1 MADEG
6 ERIGGLYVDVGVD
19 DEGVL
24 ARLNAI
30 ESTMARLAKQ
40 EVLVKVK
47 LVEEGSTTSS
57 RAKKQ
62 ATVLPAT
69 LQLEKD
75 AAQKAVKGLK
85 PVSIP
90 VSLSLANDAISKLQA
105 QITEAFQGFT
115 VRVNVQY
122 GTATGGQAQSL
133 AQEEFAEATGLQGGG
148 RTRTK
153 RITRSTG
160 PAAQS
165 ESPAFDRFYAVVKNS
180 ENLQVAKQTLAEL
193 KKQPNV
199 TQGLVNR
206 ASGLVNTYERRIRVL
221 SATPAGVLPEEQPQP
236 VERPL
241 VERARRAYKRS
252 PLVAKRI
259 IPRPIAPAVEMA
271 EEASVEEQRARTY
284 PPLPTSTRT
293 GRRYPIQPNDDP
305 ALAAIEAAQRR
316 QDREAALL
324 AGRGAGEP
332 SKFAPRDRAYRE
344 FDRTPLR
351 GRGRRQGPVRTYAL
365 DPGAGRPGR
374 FFEPLP
380 QQARLEEVTSQETVE
395 DPRINEP
402 GATARRHRVGARRV
416 AGRRQVADENALGVL
431 DPRVFALVE
440 AYRKGEFGTTE
451 EPMVET
457 LGQEGQRVGPVRAL
471 TDPQRRQALKE
482 AGSTAYGTMFGSG
495 RRRIVSP
502 KTLFKERYAELGN
515 VSPLVEQRVFGTGV
529 ETDPEDIRRGL
540 LGNPRYRPGAG
551 IVNAGGGYIGVS
563 QGAGGAARSALDTP
577 EGRRAS
583 RARIENDMYQA
594 ALRKLRAENPEV
606 AAAVEALPTAGRRK
620 AFLRPFT
627 EPYGNVVEQKAL
639 MKASPREFGFDQ
651 RRLTAAF
658 ERYQSGFAGREGLQG
673 YLREDQ
679 QATPSSVYKAF
690 VQKFLDQYK
699 QEFGYKPGAKLR
711 SLPEPI
717 QALIGAQASKVREST
732 GFTVPD
738 YERFTATGGAG
749 KRFIPGSIE
758 EAAARIEPPGRATTK
773 ARERRRDYGPA
784 ESQLAEI
791 RSRLERLEGTPEQ
804 IRTAVKRGSVTD
816 EMQYIPG
823 SPGTAEEQRKSRQGG
838 ATQVSRQQ
846 LGEIDVSRL
855 LLAEVQARAKRRTKT
870 ADEIRSV
877 LSGAKFEEDP
887 KKINK
892 LIQNIRGV
900 GVNIPEG
907 AGIPGGAMG
916 GIDITPAANI
926 GEARSRLARALV
938 QRRGYRRM
946 LPASYAAADAERRA
960 EQDRIEAGF
969 REREAAGLPV
979 DRGTGPI
986 ITNKTPYTGDEL
998 AAKIAGSPTISRAT
1012 QAVSRPS
1019 MGELAVLG
1027 RAQSA
1032 AAATPP
1038 VEETIPTQL
1047 REGILAIRARADQKV
1062 LPEIRARRAA
1072 EEQESALQVGAGG
1085 RGGGGGGVG
1094 AGLGFE
1100 LQPPAEGP
1108 IDVRV
1113 INFKELETLGVI
1125 GKSGKG
1131 GKGGKAA
1138 AETEAAEA
1146 KASEEKEPPISKT
1159 EPFVARARQ
1168 RAMLLRQLQASGV
1181 ALEEARPEGRPYTG
1195 KSPARIEAESE
1206 ILEARALSPTRAFQT
1221 AVAAA
1226 FAKTIGGGGAFER
1239 RVKGLTGALGAR
1251 ADIAEEIGDTAREL
1265 QAVRKNLTGVAAVAR
1280 EFEAAGKPI
1289 PNTLVQYEES
1299 LQADRKALIERG
1311 VAQRGRRAEAT
1322 EEVAR
1327 RRGSLISPVGVARGF
1342 AALGVGAIVGGVI
1355 FSAASQAI
1363 QAALG
1368 TVEEQAVKAADALS
1382 GFAITA
1388 SKTSQ
1393 ELASAVRSAAG
1404 DVRGGVAGA
1413 AAPSGIG
1420 AAAFERLIGP
1430 LGGRAGAIAAAQGR
1444 VQESDLFRTGASI
1457 GRGGFDAALFQGT
1470 GGILNSQLFA
1480 PQPGFLERITAD
1492 LAQFNREP
1500 QRAQFNLGNGG
1511 ITQVGR
1517 FGVGSPRSAAE
1528 AVPTPSS
1535 SVGNFFPVTP
1545 TRDMENFNTY
1555 VADLNEQ
1562 LSKANS
1568 GFEVLTAST
1577 DTQREAMLKSAE
1589 AIGRREDAER
1599 LIRQGVTI
1607 TGRGGGGLTGTQFGT
1622 AIEDLARGQ
1631 NIVTPQVAFQQ
1642 DQRQIQAQVRQL
1654 IRQRDYALQQSIP
1667 RQLALE
1673 NLAAPATPVG
1683 TGIAPADRPSVAA
1696 DLKAAAGY
1704 QAELNQRYAQGTQLL
1719 KDAIPAEL
1727 YNSIEATGKAIA
1739 DTQAAISNS
1748 QANLQLKEYNN
1759 QLFIAKRSYSDIL
1772 GLQDKSVHQGASQL
1786 GVLER
1791 QNVELSRQS
1800 EALQRM
1806 LQQRQINFQLATA
1819 GFIVAGQSPEERAAR
1834 IKDARTQAEFA
1845 QKQLDIQKKAAN
1857 NNIKIFDLQNVNAAR
1872 DALAAISLLR
1882 EGRSVTIN
1890 TKAAEEKLQR
1900 LQKLQADNV
1909 KRAGKYLEAVEGE
1922 ASIAQSEIYKLEAAY
1937 GKAVDGITRITIQ
1950 NFIKFVR
1957 QLATNMPFTASY
1969 GPNDLGSN
1977 RRGYAAGGVF
1987 STSGR
1992 TDITVGEAG
2001 NETVAV
2007 VRNPR
2012 SVSPTS
2018 MSGGG
2023 GVTININNPVVR
2035 EDGDIN
2041 KITQSVI
2048 RALNTRTALLGLR

>member
-6 ERIGGLYVDVGVD
+6 ERIGGIYVDVGVD

-47 LVEEGSTTSS
+47 VVEEGSTTSS

-122 GTATGGQAQSL
+122 GAATGGQAQSL

-351 GRGRRQGPVRTYAL
+351 GRGRRQGPVRTYAQ
-365 DPGAGRPGR
+365 DPGAGRRGPG
-374 FFEPLP
+374 FFEPRP
-380 QQARLEEVTSQETVE
+380 ANQV
-395 DPRINEP
+395 
-402 GATARRHRVGARRV
+402 
-416 AGRRQVADENALGVL
+416 RQVANENALGVL
-431 DPRVFALVE
+431 DPAVFALVE

-482 AGSTAYGTMFGSG
+482 AGSTAYGTMFGGG

-583 RARIENDMYQA
+583 RARIEADMYQA

-620 AFLRPFT
+620 EFLKPFT

-758 EAAARIEPPGRATTK
+758 EAAARIEPAGRATTK
-773 ARERRRDYGPA
+773 SRERRRTFTPA
-784 ESQLAEI
+784 EEELANLQV
-791 RSRLERLEGTPEQ
+791 RLERLAGRKAEVEYAGFSGQAVDTGVVP
-804 IRTAVKRGSVTD
+804 TA
-816 EMQYIPG
+816 PG
-823 SPGTAEEQRKSRQGG
+823 ETGFVHTAAPGRSASGQ
-838 ATQVSRQQ
+838 ATQVRAPAMTGALEIAQ
-846 LGEIDVSRL
+846 LQLQEAKEINRIKRGLAPKLVEGKTGEEPPTTPSGARIRVVDEL
-855 LLAEVQARAKRRTKT
+855 RAKIASANVGAGVTRDVLTIPAAKKRITALEQEIATVRTAIKEVVPR
-870 ADEIRSV
+870 AAAERNELLERGVD
-877 LSGAKFEEDP
+877 LSG
-887 KKINK
+887 
-892 LIQNIRGV
+892 Q
-900 GVNIPEG
+900 
-907 AGIPGGAMG
+907 
-916 GIDITPAANI
+916 
-926 GEARSRLARALV
+926 
-938 QRRGYRRM
+938 
-946 LPASYAAADAERRA
+946 
-960 EQDRIEAGF
+960 
-969 REREAAGLPV
+969 PV
-979 DRGTGPI
+979 I
-986 ITNKTPYTGDEL
+986 SEKTPLTGDEL
-998 AAKIAGSPTISRAT
+998 IAKISGSPIVGRRIRGITRA
-1012 QAVSRPS
+1012 
-1019 MGELAVLG
+1019 GEIAPPTPIEPT
-1027 RAQSA
+1027 SIA
-1032 AAATPP
+1032 AAA
-1038 VEETIPTQL
+1038 
-1047 REGILAIRARADQKV
+1047 
-1062 LPEIRARRAA
+1062 PELIARRAA
-1072 EEQESALQVGAGG
+1072 EEKEPALLVGAGG
-1085 RGGGGGGVG
+1085 RGGGGSGMG

-1100 LQPPAEGP
+1100 LPPPSSGP

-1113 INFKELETLGVI
+1113 INFKELEALGVI
-1125 GKSGKG
+1125 GKG

-1138 AETEAAEA
+1138 VATEEAEA

-1181 ALEEARPEGRPYTG
+1181 AIEEARPEGRPYTG

-1265 QAVRKNLTGVAAVAR
+1265 QAVRKNLTGVAVVAR

-1327 RRGSLISPVGVARGF
+1327 RRSSLISPVGVARGF
-1342 AALGVGAIVGGVI
+1342 AALGVGAIAGGLI

-1368 TVEEQAVKAADALS
+1368 AVEEQASRAADALG

-1388 SKTSQ
+1388 AKTTQ
-1393 ELASAVRSAAG
+1393 ELAGAIRSSFGDTRGAIAG
-1404 DVRGGVAGA
+1404 Q
-1413 AAPSGIG
+1413 AAPSGIS
-1420 AAAFERLIGP
+1420 AAALGQLS
-1430 LGGRAGAIAAAQGR
+1430 LGGRAEAIAAAQAR
-1444 VQESDLFRTGASI
+1444 VQESDLFRTSGYLAQN
-1457 GRGGFDAALFQGT
+1457 RPGGFDKALFEGT
-1470 GGILNSQLFA
+1470 GGILNTSLFA
-1480 PQPGFLERITAD
+1480 PQPGFLERTTAD
-1492 LAQFNREP
+1492 LEPVVGPRLKMSNPIADFLGTNGLIPQEGTGNLQSPDAMAQTAETNRLIVDDLNKQLE
-1500 QRAQFNLGNGG
+1500 RVTSSFELVTNATDAQK
-1511 ITQVGR
+1511 TAMVE
-1517 FGVGSPRSAAE
+1517 SAASIS
-1528 AVPTPSS
+1528 AAAKTQA
-1535 SVGNFFPVTP
+1535 
-1545 TRDMENFNTY
+1545 ENFAKAG
-1555 VADLNEQ
+1555 VA
-1562 LSKANS
+1562 
-1568 GFEVLTAST
+1568 FT
-1577 DTQREAMLKSAE
+1577 
-1589 AIGRREDAER
+1589 
-1599 LIRQGVTI
+1599 
-1607 TGRGGGGLTGTQFGT
+1607 RGGAALEGKQFG
-1622 AIEDLARGQ
+1622 AAAEDLSRGQ
-1631 NIVTPQVAFQQ
+1631 LVVDPAVAFQQ

-1683 TGIAPADRPSVAA
+1683 TGIAPADRPSVAS
-1696 DLKAAAGY
+1696 GI
-1704 QAELNQRYAQGTQLL
+1704 AEASALQEQLNQRYAQGRQLL

-1739 DTQAAISNS
+1739 DTQASIANA
-1748 QANLQLKEYNN
+1748 QAGLQLKEYNN

-1772 GLQDKSVHQGASQL
+1772 GLQDKSVHQGASHL

-1872 DALAAISLLR
+1872 DALAAIGLLR

-1890 TKAAEEKLQR
+1890 TKVAEEKLQR

-1937 GKAVDGITRITIQ
+1937 GKAVDGITRLTIQ

-1957 QLATNMPFTASY
+1957 QLASNMPFTASY

-1987 STSGR
+1987 STTGR

-2012 SVSPTS
+2012 SISPTS
-2018 MSGGG
+2018 MNGGG